1 MVFFIHLSLIGY
13 LRNVTVAHNQYASLW
28 QLDKSIAYLNHGS
41 YGAVPISV
49 QEVQNTFI
57 DRANSNPNHWFR
69 YELPQLMIEARH
81 IVAYWFGVA
90 PEHFAFV
97 PNASQGVITAIQS
110 LVDDATSR
118 NQQTHLIA
126 TSLGYGGV
134 LYGMQHIAARSNAT
148 YAVAELVYPHDVT
161 AEIISSRIQELLPA
175 NGEPV
180 VVVLD
185 HITSETGVLFP
196 VDAIIQRIRAT
207 CPQAKFVIDAAH
219 SAGMLEHP
227 LPNQFD
233 VWVGNLHKW
242 MCAPRPAA
250 ALICG
255 SESIRAIMKPLAPS
269 WGFEDGF
276 PTSFEWQG
284 TSDYSAYLSVPAAIA
299 FQEQWAYPVRDAH
312 NRSVA
317 DGAAKLLRQA
327 WGTPD
332 HVGNTVEAPWL
343 RMVQLPVAE
352 PLTKPQIDALVERAG
367 LELQAECMCMTVRGK
382 SYVRLSAH
390 IYNEI
395 DQYEKL
401 IAITRLLA

>member
-1 MVFFIHLSLIGY
+1 M
-13 LRNVTVAHNQYASLW
+13 TVSQNEHAALW

-41 YGAVPISV
+41 YGAVPVSV
-49 QEVQNTFI
+49 QDVQNTFI

-69 YELPQLMIEARH
+69 FELPQLMIEARH

-97 PNASQGVITAIQS
+97 PNASQGVVTAVQALI
-110 LVDDATSR
+110 DEATSR
-118 NQQTHLIA
+118 NQHTHLVA

-134 LYGMQHIAARSNAT
+134 LLGMQHVAVRSNAT
-148 YAVAELVYPHDVT
+148 YSVANVVYPHEVT
-161 AEIISSRIQELLPA
+161 AEIISSRIRALLPS
-175 NGEPV
+175 NGDPI

-196 VDAIIQRIRAT
+196 VDDIIASIRST
-207 CPQAKFVIDAAH
+207 HPQAKFVIDAAH

-227 LPNQFD
+227 LPNTYD

-242 MCAPRPAA
+242 LCAPRPAA

-255 SESIRAIMKPLAPS
+255 SPEIRALMKPLAPS

-299 FQEQWAYPVRDAH
+299 FQEQWPYLQRDIH
-312 NRSVA
+312 NRNVA
-317 DGAAKLLRQA
+317 DGAAALLRNA
-327 WGTPD
+327 WKTDNHLGETI
-332 HVGNTVEAPWL
+332 EAPWL
-343 RMVQLPVAE
+343 RMVQLPLNQ
-352 PLTKPQIDALVERAG
+352 PLTKPQIDSLVERAG
-367 LELQAECMCMTVRGK
+367 LELNTECMCMTVRDK
-382 SYVRLSAH
+382 TYVRLSAH
-390 IYNEI
+390 MYNEI
-395 DQYEKL
+395 NQYEKL
-401 IAITRLLA
+401 IEITRLLA

>member
-1 MVFFIHLSLIGY
+1 MTIAQNEF
-13 LRNVTVAHNQYASLW
+13 AALW

-49 QEVQNTFI
+49 QDVQNTFI

-69 YELPQLMIEARH
+69 FELPQLMIEARH

-97 PNASQGVITAIQS
+97 PNASQGVVTAVQA

-118 NQQTHLIA
+118 NQRTHLIA

-134 LYGMQHIAARSNAT
+134 LYGMQHIAYRSNAT
-148 YAVAELVYPHDVT
+148 YAVAEVVYPLDVT
-161 AEIISSRIQELLPA
+161 AEIISSRIRALLPN
-175 NGEPV
+175 NGEPIV
-180 VVVLD
+180 IVLD

-196 VDAIIQRIRAT
+196 VDDIIAAIRAT
-207 CPQAKFVIDAAH
+207 HPHAKFVIDAAH

-227 LPNQFD
+227 LPNTYD

-242 MCAPRPAA
+242 LCAPRPAG

-255 SESIRAIMKPLAPS
+255 SPEIRALMKPLAPS

-299 FQEQWAYPVRDAH
+299 FQEQWHYAQRDMH
-312 NRSVA
+312 NRNVA
-317 DGAAKLLRQA
+317 DGAAALLRNS
-327 WGTPD
+327 WGTQN
-332 HVGNTVEAPWL
+332 HLGGTVEAPWL
-343 RMVQLPVAE
+343 RMVQLPLDQ
-352 PLTKPQIDALVERAG
+352 PLTKSQIDLLVERAG
-367 LELQAECMCMTVRGK
+367 LELNTECMCMTVRDK

-390 IYNEI
+390 MYNEI
-395 DQYEKL
+395 DQYENL
-401 IAITRLLA
+401 IGITRLLA

>member
-1 MVFFIHLSLIGY
+1 MTIS
-13 LRNVTVAHNQYASLW
+13 HNEHAALW
-28 QLDKSIAYLNHGS
+28 QLDRSVAYLNHGS
-41 YGAVPISV
+41 YGAVPIAI

-57 DRANSNPNHWFR
+57 DRANANPNRWFR
-69 YELPQLMIEARH
+69 FELPELMIEARH

-90 PEHFAFV
+90 PEQFAFV
-97 PNASQGVITAIQS
+97 PNASQGVITAVQA
-110 LVDDATSR
+110 LVDDASSR
-118 NQQTHLIA
+118 NQRTHLIA

-134 LYGMQHIAARSNAT
+134 LFGMQHVAFRCNAT
-148 YAVAELVYPHDVT
+148 YAVADLTYPHDVT
-161 AEIISSRIQELLPA
+161 AEIISSRIQALLTTTH
-175 NGEPV
+175 EPI

-185 HITSETGVLFP
+185 HIASETGVLLP
-196 VDAIIQRIRAT
+196 VDEIIAAVRST
-207 CPQAKFVIDAAH
+207 HPHAKFVIDAAH

-227 LPNQFD
+227 LPRNYD

-255 SESIRAIMKPLAPS
+255 SPKIRAMMNPLAPS
-269 WGFEDGF
+269 WGFDEGF

-299 FQEQWAYPVRDAH
+299 FQEKWPYAQRDAH

-317 DGAAKLLRQA
+317 DGAAELLRNA
-327 WGTPD
+327 WGIPI
-332 HVGNTVEAPWL
+332 HLGNTIEAPWL
-343 RMVQLPVAE
+343 RMVQLPIAE
-352 PLTKPQIDALVERAG
+352 ALTKKQIASLIERAG
-367 LELQAECMCMTVRGK
+367 LELHVECMCMTVRGK

-390 IYNEI
+390 MYNEI
-395 DQYEKL
+395 DQYENL

>member
-1 MVFFIHLSLIGY
+1 M
-13 LRNVTVAHNQYASLW
+13 TVAHNEFAALW

-57 DRANSNPNHWFR
+57 HRANSDPNRWFR
-69 YELPQLMIEARH
+69 YELPQLLIEARH
-81 IVAYWFGVA
+81 DVARWFGVA

-97 PNASQGVITAIQS
+97 PNASQGVVTAVQA

-118 NQQTHLIA
+118 NQRTRLVA

-134 LYGMQHIAARSNAT
+134 LYGLQHIAFRSNAT
-148 YAVAELVYPHDVT
+148 YAVADLVYPHDVT
-161 AEIISSRIQELLPA
+161 AEIISSRIRALLPT
-175 NGEPV
+175 NGEPI

-196 VDAIIQRIRAT
+196 VDDIITSIRAT
-207 CPQAKFVIDAAH
+207 HPHTKFVIDAAH

-227 LPNQFD
+227 LPNTYD

-242 MCAPRPAA
+242 LSAPRPAA

-255 SESIRAIMKPLAPS
+255 SPKIRALMKPLAPS

-299 FQEQWAYPVRDAH
+299 FQEQWPYSQRDSH
-312 NRSVA
+312 NRTVA
-317 DGAAKLLRQA
+317 DGAAALLRNA
-327 WGTPD
+327 WGTPN
-332 HVGNTVEAPWL
+332 HLGSTVEAPWL
-343 RMVQLPVAE
+343 RMVQLPLDR
-352 PLTKPQIDALVERAG
+352 PLTKPQIDSLVERAG
-367 LELQAECMCMTVRGK
+367 LEINTECMCMTVRDK

-390 IYNEI
+390 MYNEI
-395 DQYEKL
+395 DQYENL
-401 IAITRLLA
+401 IGITRLLA

>member
-1 MVFFIHLSLIGY
+1 M
-13 LRNVTVAHNQYASLW
+13 TVAHNEYAALW

-49 QEVQNTFI
+49 QDVQNAFI

-69 YELPQLMIEARH
+69 FELPQLMIEARH

-97 PNASQGVITAIQS
+97 PNASQGVVTAIQS
-110 LVDDATSR
+110 LVDEATSH
-118 NQQTHLIA
+118 NQRTHLVA

-134 LYGMQHIAARSNAT
+134 LFGMQHIAARSNASF
-148 YAVAELVYPHDVT
+148 AIADVVYPHDVT
-161 AEIISSRIQELLPA
+161 AEIIGARIQALLPT
-175 NGEPV
+175 NNDPC

-196 VDAIIQRIRAT
+196 VDEIIELIRT
-207 CPQAKFVIDAAH
+207 THPHAKFVIDAAH
-219 SAGMLEHP
+219 SAGMLEQP
-227 LPNQFD
+227 LPNHYD

-242 MCAPRPAA
+242 LCAPRPAA

-255 SESIRAIMKPLAPS
+255 SPEIRSIMKPLAPS

-299 FQEQWAYPVRDAH
+299 FQEQWAYEQRDTH
-312 NRSVA
+312 NREVA
-317 DGAAKLLRQA
+317 DGAAALLRQS
-327 WGTPD
+327 WGTPE
-332 HVGNTVEAPWL
+332 HLRNTVEGPWL
-343 RMVQLPVAE
+343 RMVQLPVSQA
-352 PLTKPQIDALVERAG
+352 LTKPQIDSMVERAG
-367 LELQAECMCMTVRGK
+367 LELNVECMCMTVRDK

-390 IYNEI
+390 MYNEI
-395 DQYEKL
+395 DQYERL
-401 IAITRLLA
+401 IGITRLLA

>member
-1 MVFFIHLSLIGY
+1 MTI
-13 LRNVTVAHNQYASLW
+13 AHNEFAALW

-49 QEVQNTFI
+49 QDVQNTFI

-69 YELPQLMIEARH
+69 YELPQLLIEARH
-81 IVAYWFGVA
+81 IVANWFGVA

-97 PNASQGVITAIQS
+97 PNASQGVVTAVQA
-110 LVDDATSR
+110 LVDDATTR
-118 NQQTHLIA
+118 NQRTHLVA

-134 LYGMQHIAARSNAT
+134 LQGMQHIAYRSNAT
-148 YAVAELVYPHDVT
+148 YAVADLVYPHDVT
-161 AEIISSRIQELLPA
+161 AEIISSRIRELLP
-175 NGEPV
+175 NNDEPI

-196 VDAIIQRIRAT
+196 VDDIIAAVRAT
-207 CPQAKFVIDAAH
+207 HPHAKFVIDAAH
-219 SAGMLEHP
+219 SAGMLQYP
-227 LPNQFD
+227 LPNTYD

-242 MCAPRPAA
+242 ICAPRPAA

-255 SESIRAIMKPLAPS
+255 SPEIRALMKPLAPS

-299 FQEQWAYPVRDAH
+299 FQEQWPYAQRDSH
-312 NRSVA
+312 NRAVA
-317 DGAAKLLRQA
+317 DGAAALLRNA
-327 WGTPD
+327 WGTPI
-332 HVGNTVEAPWL
+332 HLGNTVEAPWL

-352 PLTKPQIDALVERAG
+352 PLTRPQIDAMVERAG
-367 LELQAECMCMTVRGK
+367 LELNTECMCMTVRDK

-390 IYNEI
+390 MYNEI
-395 DQYEKL
+395 DQYENL
-401 IAITRLLA
+401 IGITRLSV

>member
-1 MVFFIHLSLIGY
+1 MDYSTTTLLIGY
-13 LRNVTVAHNQYASLW
+13 LRNVTIAHNEYAALW

-49 QEVQNTFI
+49 QDVQNTFI

-69 YELPQLMIEARH
+69 FELPQLMIEARH

-97 PNASQGVITAIQS
+97 PNASQGVVTAIQA
-110 LVDDATSR
+110 LVDDATTR
-118 NQQTHLIA
+118 NQRTHLVA

-134 LYGMQHIAARSNAT
+134 LNGMQHIAARSNAS
-148 YAVAELVYPHDVT
+148 YAIADVVYPHDVT
-161 AEIISSRIQELLPA
+161 AEIIGSRIRALLPTS
-175 NGEPV
+175 NDPC

-185 HITSETGVLFP
+185 HITSETGVLLP
-196 VDAIIQRIRAT
+196 VDEIIELIHST
-207 CPQAKFVIDAAH
+207 HPQAKFVIDAAH
-219 SAGMLEHP
+219 SAGMLQQP
-227 LPNQFD
+227 LPNHYD

-242 MCAPRPAA
+242 LCAPRPAA

-255 SESIRAIMKPLAPS
+255 SPEIRSIMKPLAPS

-299 FQEQWAYPVRDAH
+299 FQEQWAHEQRDTH
-312 NRSVA
+312 NREVA
-317 DGAAKLLRQA
+317 DGAAALLRQA
-327 WGTPD
+327 WGTSE
-332 HVGNTVEAPWL
+332 HLGNAVEAPWL
-343 RMVQLPVAE
+343 RMVQLPVDQA
-352 PLTKPQIDALVERAG
+352 LTKPQIESMVERAG
-367 LELQAECMCMTVRGK
+367 LELSTECMCMTVRDK

-390 IYNEI
+390 MYNEI
-395 DQYEKL
+395 DQYERL
-401 IAITRLLA
+401 IGITRLLA

>member
-1 MVFFIHLSLIGY
+1 
-13 LRNVTVAHNQYASLW
+13 VTIAHNEFAALW
-28 QLDKSIAYLNHGS
+28 QLDKNIAYLNHGS

-49 QEVQNTFI
+49 QDVQNTFI

-90 PEHFAFV
+90 PEHFSFV
-97 PNASQGVITAIQS
+97 PNASQGVVTAVQA

-118 NQQTHLIA
+118 NQRTRLVA

-134 LYGMQHIAARSNAT
+134 LYGMQHIAFRSNAT
-148 YAVAELVYPHDVT
+148 YAVADLVYPHDVT
-161 AEIISSRIQELLPA
+161 AEIISSRIRALLP
-175 NGEPV
+175 NNDDSI

-196 VDAIIQRIRAT
+196 VDDIITSIRAT
-207 CPQAKFVIDAAH
+207 HPHTKFVIDAAH
-219 SAGMLEHP
+219 SAGMLERP
-227 LPNQFD
+227 LPNTYD

-242 MCAPRPAA
+242 LSAPRPAA

-255 SESIRAIMKPLAPS
+255 SPEIRALMKPLAPS

-299 FQEQWAYPVRDAH
+299 FQEQWPYLQRDSH
-312 NRSVA
+312 NRAVA
-317 DGAAKLLRQA
+317 DGAAALLRNA
-327 WGTPD
+327 WGTPN
-332 HVGNTVEAPWL
+332 HLGSTVEAPWL
-343 RMVQLPVAE
+343 RMVQLPLDR
-352 PLTKPQIDALVERAG
+352 PLTKPQIDSLVERAE
-367 LELQAECMCMTVRGK
+367 LELNTECMCMTVRDK

-390 IYNEI
+390 MYNEI
-395 DQYEKL
+395 DQYENL
-401 IAITRLLA
+401 IGITRLLA

>member
-1 MVFFIHLSLIGY
+1 M
-13 LRNVTVAHNQYASLW
+13 TVAHNQYASLW

-49 QEVQNTFI
+49 QEVQNSFI
-57 DRANSNPNHWFR
+57 HRANSNPNHWFR

-90 PEHFAFV
+90 PENFAFV
-97 PNASQGVITAIQS
+97 PNASQGVVTAIQS

-118 NQQTHLIA
+118 NQQTHLVA

-148 YAVAELVYPHDVT
+148 YSVADLVYPHEVT
-161 AEIISSRIQELLPA
+161 AETISARIQALLPT
-175 NGEPV
+175 NGEPI

-196 VDAIIQRIRAT
+196 VDEIVRLIRAT
-207 CPQAKFVIDAAH
+207 HPQARFVIDAAH

-227 LPNQFD
+227 LPTQYE

-242 MCAPRPAA
+242 ICAPRPAA

-255 SESIRAIMKPLAPS
+255 SAAIRSIMKPLAPS
-269 WGFEDGF
+269 WGFEEGF

-299 FQEQWAYPVRDAH
+299 FQEQWKYSLRDKH

-317 DGAAKLLRQA
+317 DGAAELLRNA
-327 WGTPD
+327 WGTPI
-332 HVGNTVEAPWL
+332 HLGNTPEAPWL
-343 RMVQLPVAE
+343 RMVQLPVVEA
-352 PLTKPQIDALVERAG
+352 LTKPQIDSLVERAG
-367 LELQAECMCMTVRGK
+367 LELQVECMCMTVRGK

-390 IYNEI
+390 MYNEV

-401 IAITRLLA
+401 IGITRLLA

>member
-1 MVFFIHLSLIGY
+1 M
-13 LRNVTVAHNQYASLW
+13 TVAHNEYAALW

-49 QEVQNTFI
+49 QDVQNAFI

-69 YELPQLMIEARH
+69 FELPQLMIEARH

-97 PNASQGVITAIQS
+97 PNASQGVVTAIQS
-110 LVDDATSR
+110 LVDEATSR
-118 NQQTHLIA
+118 NQRTHLVA

-134 LYGMQHIAARSNAT
+134 LFGMQHIAARSNASL
-148 YAVAELVYPHDVT
+148 AIADVVYPHDVT
-161 AEIISSRIQELLPA
+161 AEIIGARIQALLPT
-175 NGEPV
+175 NNDPC

-196 VDAIIQRIRAT
+196 VDEIIELIRTTHPHAR
-207 CPQAKFVIDAAH
+207 FVIDAAH
-219 SAGMLEHP
+219 SAGMLEQP
-227 LPNQFD
+227 LPNHYD

-242 MCAPRPAA
+242 LCAPRPAA

-255 SESIRAIMKPLAPS
+255 SPEIRSIMKPLAPS

-299 FQEQWAYPVRDAH
+299 FQEQWAYEQRDTH
-312 NRSVA
+312 NREVA
-317 DGAAKLLRQA
+317 DGAAALLRQS
-327 WGTPD
+327 WGTPE
-332 HVGNTVEAPWL
+332 HLGNTVEAPWL
-343 RMVQLPVAE
+343 RMVQLPIAQA
-352 PLTKPQIDALVERAG
+352 LTKPQIDSMVERAG
-367 LELQAECMCMTVRGK
+367 LELNIECMCMTVRDK

-390 IYNEI
+390 MYNEI
-395 DQYEKL
+395 DQYERL
-401 IAITRLLA
+401 IGITRLLA

>member
-1 MVFFIHLSLIGY
+1 MTI
-13 LRNVTVAHNQYASLW
+13 AHNESAALW
-28 QLDKSIAYLNHGS
+28 QLEKSIAYLNHGS

-49 QEVQNTFI
+49 QDVQNTFI

-69 YELPQLMIEARH
+69 FELPQLMIEARH

-97 PNASQGVITAIQS
+97 PNASQGVVTAVQA

-118 NQQTHLIA
+118 NQRTHLVA

-134 LYGMQHIAARSNAT
+134 LYGMQHIAYRSNAT
-148 YAVAELVYPHDVT
+148 YAVAEVVYPLDVT
-161 AEIISSRIQELLPA
+161 AEIISSRIRALLPN
-175 NGEPV
+175 NGEPIV
-180 VVVLD
+180 IVLD

-196 VDAIIQRIRAT
+196 VDDIIAAIRAT
-207 CPQAKFVIDAAH
+207 HPHAKFVIDAAH

-227 LPNQFD
+227 LPNTYD

-242 MCAPRPAA
+242 LCAPRPAG

-255 SESIRAIMKPLAPS
+255 SPEIRALMKPLAPS

-299 FQEQWAYPVRDAH
+299 FQEQWPYAQRDMH
-312 NRSVA
+312 NRNVA
-317 DGAAKLLRQA
+317 DGAAALLRNS
-327 WGTPD
+327 WGTQN
-332 HVGNTVEAPWL
+332 HLGGTVEAPWL
-343 RMVQLPVAE
+343 RMVQLPLDQ
-352 PLTKPQIDALVERAG
+352 PLTKSQIDLLVERAG
-367 LELQAECMCMTVRGK
+367 LELNVECMCMTVRDK

-390 IYNEI
+390 MYNEI
-395 DQYEKL
+395 EQYENL
-401 IAITRLLA
+401 IGITRLLA

>member
-1 MVFFIHLSLIGY
+1 M
-13 LRNVTVAHNQYASLW
+13 TVAHNEYAALW

-49 QEVQNTFI
+49 QDVQNAFI

-69 YELPQLMIEARH
+69 FELPQLMIEARH

-97 PNASQGVITAIQS
+97 PNASQGVVTAIQS
-110 LVDDATSR
+110 LVDEATSR
-118 NQQTHLIA
+118 NQRTHLVA

-134 LYGMQHIAARSNAT
+134 LFGMQHIAARSNASF
-148 YAVAELVYPHDVT
+148 AIADVVYPHDVT
-161 AEIISSRIQELLPA
+161 AEIIGARIQALLPT
-175 NGEPV
+175 NNDPC

-196 VDAIIQRIRAT
+196 VDEIIELIRT
-207 CPQAKFVIDAAH
+207 THPHAKFVIDAAH
-219 SAGMLEHP
+219 SAGMLEQP
-227 LPNQFD
+227 LPNHYD

-242 MCAPRPAA
+242 LCAPRPAA

-255 SESIRAIMKPLAPS
+255 SPEIRSVMKPLAPS

-299 FQEQWAYPVRDAH
+299 FQEQWAYEQRDTH
-312 NRSVA
+312 NREVA
-317 DGAAKLLRQA
+317 DGAAALLRQS
-327 WGTPD
+327 WGIPE
-332 HVGNTVEAPWL
+332 HLGNTVEAPWL
-343 RMVQLPVAE
+343 RMVQLPVDRA
-352 PLTKPQIDALVERAG
+352 LTKPQIDSMVERAG
-367 LELQAECMCMTVRGK
+367 LELNVECMCMTVRDK

-390 IYNEI
+390 MYNEI
-395 DQYEKL
+395 DQYERL
-401 IAITRLLA
+401 IGITRLLA

>member
-1 MVFFIHLSLIGY
+1 MTI
-13 LRNVTVAHNQYASLW
+13 AHNKFAALW
-28 QLDKSIAYLNHGS
+28 QLDKNIAYLNHGS

-49 QEVQNTFI
+49 QDAQNTFI

-90 PEHFAFV
+90 PEHFSFV
-97 PNASQGVITAIQS
+97 PNASQGVVTAVQA

-118 NQQTHLIA
+118 NQRTRLVA

-134 LYGMQHIAARSNAT
+134 LYGMQHIAFRSNAT
-148 YAVAELVYPHDVT
+148 YAVADLVYPHDVT
-161 AEIISSRIQELLPA
+161 AEIISSRIRALLP
-175 NGEPV
+175 NNDDSI

-196 VDAIIQRIRAT
+196 VDDIITSIRAT
-207 CPQAKFVIDAAH
+207 HPHTKFVIDAAH
-219 SAGMLEHP
+219 SAGMLEYP
-227 LPNQFD
+227 LPNMYD

-242 MCAPRPAA
+242 LSAPRPAA

-255 SESIRAIMKPLAPS
+255 SPEIRALMKPLAPS

-299 FQEQWAYPVRDAH
+299 FQEQWPYSQRDSH
-312 NRSVA
+312 NRTVA
-317 DGAAKLLRQA
+317 DGAAALLRNA
-327 WGTPD
+327 WGTPN
-332 HVGNTVEAPWL
+332 HLESTVEAPWL
-343 RMVQLPVAE
+343 RMVQLPLDR
-352 PLTKPQIDALVERAG
+352 PLTKPQIDSLVERAG
-367 LELQAECMCMTVRGK
+367 LELNTECMCMTVRDK

-390 IYNEI
+390 MYNEI
-395 DQYEKL
+395 DQYENL
-401 IAITRLLA
+401 IGITRLLA

>member
-1 MVFFIHLSLIGY
+1 MTIAQNEF
-13 LRNVTVAHNQYASLW
+13 AALW

-49 QEVQNTFI
+49 QDVQNTFI

-69 YELPQLMIEARH
+69 FELPQLMIEARH

-97 PNASQGVITAIQS
+97 PNASQGVVTAVQA

-118 NQQTHLIA
+118 NQRTHLIA

-134 LYGMQHIAARSNAT
+134 LYGMQHIAYRSNAT
-148 YAVAELVYPHDVT
+148 YAVAEVVYPLDVT
-161 AEIISSRIQELLPA
+161 AEIISSRIRALLPN
-175 NGEPV
+175 NGEQIV
-180 VVVLD
+180 IVLD

-196 VDAIIQRIRAT
+196 VDDIIAAIRAT
-207 CPQAKFVIDAAH
+207 HPHAKFVIDAAH

-227 LPNQFD
+227 LPNTYD

-242 MCAPRPAA
+242 LCAPRPAG

-255 SESIRAIMKPLAPS
+255 SPEIRALMKPLAPS

-299 FQEQWAYPVRDAH
+299 FQEQWSYAQRDMH
-312 NRSVA
+312 NRNVA
-317 DGAAKLLRQA
+317 DGAAALLRNA
-327 WGTPD
+327 WGTQN
-332 HVGNTVEAPWL
+332 HLGGTVEAPWL
-343 RMVQLPVAE
+343 RMVQLPLDQ
-352 PLTKPQIDALVERAG
+352 PLTKSQIDLLVERAG
-367 LELQAECMCMTVRGK
+367 LELNTECMCMTVRDK

-390 IYNEI
+390 MYNEI
-395 DQYEKL
+395 DQYENL
-401 IAITRLLA
+401 IGITRQLA

>member
-1 MVFFIHLSLIGY
+1 M
-13 LRNVTVAHNQYASLW
+13 TVAHNEYAALW

-49 QEVQNTFI
+49 QDVQNAFI

-69 YELPQLMIEARH
+69 FELPQLMIEARH
-81 IVAYWFGVA
+81 IVAYWFGVE

-97 PNASQGVITAIQS
+97 PNASQGVVTAIQS
-110 LVDDATSR
+110 LVDEATSH
-118 NQQTHLIA
+118 NQRTHLVA

-134 LYGMQHIAARSNAT
+134 LFGMQHIAARSNASF
-148 YAVAELVYPHDVT
+148 AIADVVYPHDVT
-161 AEIISSRIQELLPA
+161 AEIIGARIQALLPT
-175 NGEPV
+175 NNDPC

-196 VDAIIQRIRAT
+196 VDEIIELIRNTHPHAR
-207 CPQAKFVIDAAH
+207 FVIDAAH
-219 SAGMLEHP
+219 SAGMLKQP
-227 LPNQFD
+227 LPNHYD

-242 MCAPRPAA
+242 LCAPRPAA

-255 SESIRAIMKPLAPS
+255 SPEIRSIMKPLAPS

-299 FQEQWAYPVRDAH
+299 FQEQWAYEQRDTH
-312 NRSVA
+312 NREVA
-317 DGAAKLLRQA
+317 DGAAALLRQS
-327 WGTPD
+327 WGTPE
-332 HVGNTVEAPWL
+332 HLGNTVEAPWL
-343 RMVQLPVAE
+343 RMVQLPVAQA
-352 PLTKPQIDALVERAG
+352 LTKPQIDSMVERAG
-367 LELQAECMCMTVRGK
+367 LELNVECMCMTVRDK

-390 IYNEI
+390 MYNEI
-395 DQYEKL
+395 DQYERL
-401 IAITRLLA
+401 IGITRLLA

>member
-1 MVFFIHLSLIGY
+1 MTI
-13 LRNVTVAHNQYASLW
+13 AHNGFAALW

-49 QEVQNTFI
+49 QDVQNTFI

-69 YELPQLMIEARH
+69 FELPQLMIEARH

-97 PNASQGVITAIQS
+97 PNASQGVVTAVQA

-118 NQQTHLIA
+118 NQRTHLVA

-134 LYGMQHIAARSNAT
+134 LYGMQHIAFRSSAT
-148 YAVAELVYPHDVT
+148 YAVADLVYPHDVT
-161 AEIISSRIQELLPA
+161 AETISSRIRALLP
-175 NGEPV
+175 NNSEQI

-196 VDAIIQRIRAT
+196 VDDIIAAIRT
-207 CPQAKFVIDAAH
+207 THPHAKIVIDAAH

-227 LPNQFD
+227 LPNTYD

-242 MCAPRPAA
+242 ICAPRPAG

-255 SESIRAIMKPLAPS
+255 SAEIRALMKPLAPS

-299 FQEQWAYPVRDAH
+299 FQEQWPYAQRDMH
-312 NRSVA
+312 NRNVA
-317 DGAAKLLRQA
+317 DGAAALLRNA
-327 WGTPD
+327 WGTQN
-332 HVGNTVEAPWL
+332 HLGGTVEAPWL
-343 RMVQLPVAE
+343 RMVQLPLDQ
-352 PLTKPQIDALVERAG
+352 PLSKPQIDSLVERAG
-367 LELQAECMCMTVRGK
+367 LELNTECMCMTVRDK

-390 IYNEI
+390 MYNEI
-395 DQYEKL
+395 DQYENL
-401 IAITRLLA
+401 IGITRLLA

>member
-1 MVFFIHLSLIGY
+1 MTI
-13 LRNVTVAHNQYASLW
+13 AHNEFAALW
-28 QLDKSIAYLNHGS
+28 QLDKNIAYLNHGS

-49 QEVQNTFI
+49 QDAQNTFI

-90 PEHFAFV
+90 PERFAFV
-97 PNASQGVITAIQS
+97 PNASQGVVTAVQA

-118 NQQTHLIA
+118 SQRTHLVA

-134 LYGMQHIAARSNAT
+134 LYGMQHIAFRSNAT
-148 YAVAELVYPHDVT
+148 YAVADLVYPHDVT
-161 AEIISSRIQELLPA
+161 AEIISSRIRALLP
-175 NGEPV
+175 NTDDSI

-196 VDAIIQRIRAT
+196 VDDIIAAIRAT
-207 CPQAKFVIDAAH
+207 HPHAKFVIDAAH

-227 LPNQFD
+227 LPNTYD

-242 MCAPRPAA
+242 LSAPRPAA

-255 SESIRAIMKPLAPS
+255 SPEIRALMKPLAPS

-299 FQEQWAYPVRDAH
+299 FQEQWPYSQRDSH
-312 NRSVA
+312 NRTVA
-317 DGAAKLLRQA
+317 DGAAALLRNA
-327 WGTPD
+327 WGTPN
-332 HVGNTVEAPWL
+332 HLGSTVEAPWL
-343 RMVQLPVAE
+343 RMVQLPLDR
-352 PLTKPQIDALVERAG
+352 PLTKPQIDSLVERAG
-367 LELQAECMCMTVRGK
+367 LELNTECMCMTVRDK
-382 SYVRLSAH
+382 SYVRLSTH
-390 IYNEI
+390 MYNEI
-395 DQYEKL
+395 DQYENL
-401 IAITRLLA
+401 IGITRLLG

>member
-1 MVFFIHLSLIGY
+1 MTI
-13 LRNVTVAHNQYASLW
+13 AHNEFAALW

-49 QEVQNTFI
+49 QDVQNTFI
-57 DRANSNPNHWFR
+57 DRANSNPNRWFR
-69 YELPQLMIEARH
+69 FELPQLMIEARH

-97 PNASQGVITAIQS
+97 PNASQGVVTAVQA

-118 NQQTHLIA
+118 NQRTHLVA

-134 LYGMQHIAARSNAT
+134 LYGMQHIAYRSNGT
-148 YAVAELVYPHDVT
+148 YAVANLVYPHDVT
-161 AEIISSRIQELLPA
+161 AETISSRIRALLPN
-175 NGEPV
+175 NGEPI

-196 VDAIIQRIRAT
+196 VDDIIAAIRAT
-207 CPQAKFVIDAAH
+207 HPHAKFVIDAAH
-219 SAGMLEHP
+219 SAGMLERP
-227 LPNQFD
+227 LPNTYD

-242 MCAPRPAA
+242 ICAPRPAA

-255 SESIRAIMKPLAPS
+255 SPEIRALMKPLAPS

-299 FQEQWAYPVRDAH
+299 FQEQWPYAQRDMH
-312 NRSVA
+312 NRNVA
-317 DGAAKLLRQA
+317 DGAAALLRNA
-327 WGTPD
+327 WGTQN
-332 HVGNTVEAPWL
+332 HLGGTVEAPWL
-343 RMVQLPVAE
+343 RMVQLPLDQ
-352 PLTKPQIDALVERAG
+352 PLTKPQINSLVERAG
-367 LELQAECMCMTVRGK
+367 LELNVECMCMTVRDK

-390 IYNEI
+390 MYNEI
-395 DQYEKL
+395 EQYENL
-401 IAITRLLA
+401 IGITRLLA

>member
-1 MVFFIHLSLIGY
+1 
-13 LRNVTVAHNQYASLW
+13 VTISHNEHAALW
-28 QLDKSIAYLNHGS
+28 QLDRSVAYLNHGS
-41 YGAVPISV
+41 YGAVPIAI

-57 DRANSNPNHWFR
+57 DRANANPNRWFR
-69 YELPQLMIEARH
+69 FELPELMIEARH

-90 PEHFAFV
+90 PEQFAFV
-97 PNASQGVITAIQS
+97 PNASQGVITAVQA
-110 LVDDATSR
+110 LVDDASSR
-118 NQQTHLIA
+118 NQRTHLIA

-134 LYGMQHIAARSNAT
+134 LFGMQHVAFRCNAT
-148 YAVAELVYPHDVT
+148 YAVADLTYPHDVT
-161 AEIISSRIQELLPA
+161 AEIISSRIQALLPTTH
-175 NGEPV
+175 EPI

-185 HITSETGVLFP
+185 HIASETGVLLP
-196 VDAIIQRIRAT
+196 VDEIIAAVRST
-207 CPQAKFVIDAAH
+207 HPHAKFVIDAAH

-227 LPNQFD
+227 LPRNYD

-255 SESIRAIMKPLAPS
+255 SPKIRAMMNPLAPS
-269 WGFEDGF
+269 WGFDEGF

-299 FQEQWAYPVRDAH
+299 FQEKWLYAQRDAH

-317 DGAAKLLRQA
+317 DGAAELLRNA
-327 WGTPD
+327 WGIPI
-332 HVGNTVEAPWL
+332 HLGNTIEAPWL
-343 RMVQLPVAE
+343 RMVQLPIAE
-352 PLTKPQIDALVERAG
+352 ALTKKQIASLIERAG
-367 LELQAECMCMTVRGK
+367 LELHVECMCMTVRGK

-390 IYNEI
+390 MYNEI
-395 DQYEKL
+395 DQYENL